1 MNLNIGD
8 LTERKSKSTMIIVG
22 AGSPTIHDKN

>member
-1 MNLNIGD
+1 MFNIGD
-8 LTERKSKSTMIIVG
+8 IAEGKSKSTIIAVG